1 MTLLKESGGLGFS
14 VLDGAS
20 KGNPGIYI
28 KAIQP
33 GGLAD
38 RSGQLN
44 PGELSLVYRL

>member
-14 VLDGAS
+14 VLDGAA

-38 RSGQLN
+38 RSGDLHSGQ
-44 PGELSLVYRL
+44 

>member
-38 RSGQLN
+38 RSGQLHS
-44 PGELSLVYRL
+44 GMLCSKI